1 MAKVSQAT
9 FNLISQLEG
18 NRLKPYLDTKGLATV
33 GIGVQVENEAGNRG
47 EYLVI
52 LGIAEKIGSAYRV
65 KTLYNTDG
73 TKNETATNALETVY
87 NTINS
92 ALQTNTSTAS
102 MQTAI
107 DNALSS
113 LQSNSVLNNYKSSFH
128 TTCEITNDESKVL
141 FEAVA
146 KLHVDTTDNFLNTIT
161 GSEKLVIS
169 QNSNEYAALF
179 SLAYN
184 NANLL
189 LGDGLKHSIQYGNRA
204 EAWFQI
210 RYQSNADS
218 VQAKRRYAES
228 EVFGLYANPNNPTE
242 KELKDFI
249 RMYRLH
255 KSTID
260 AYEATY
266 SSRIG
271 DANADLEKAGFSQRV
286 NTLAVEVNQAK
297 QRLAS
302 LFGEGVT
309 IDGDVI
315 VGVDTVNDDS
325 ADRGAAQIND
335 TLQGTSKNDYLFGE
349 RGDDIL
355 IGNGGGD
362 YMEGGEGYDT
372 YYTNDKDT
380 IYDSD
385 GKGEVYFNG
394 TLLVGGLFDESSGFY
409 VSEDKSIKYQ
419 LANNTLKVKS
429 LVDGSEL
436 TVEGYIQ
443 KEQSLGINL
452 ANSLGK
458 EVAIVIDTTGS
469 MRSSIDTAKQ
479 QAAVIAG
486 NIFKSN
492 SLDSSG
498 VFSKVSIVTFSDD
511 NIKTIGTYYNQ
522 SSFQAG
528 INKVNIEG
536 GGYEYHCRALMEGMS
551 SRIFTY

>member
-1 MAKVSQAT
+1 MASVSKAT

-18 NRLKPYLDTKGLATV
+18 NRLKPYLDTDNLATV
-33 GIGVQVENEAGNRG
+33 GIGVQVEDNAKNRG

-52 LGIAEKIGSAYRV
+52 LGIAEKSGNTYQAR
-65 KTLYNTDG
+65 TLYNTDG
-73 TKNETATNALETVY
+73 TKNEAATNALEAVY

-102 MQTAI
+102 MQSAI

-128 TTCEITNDESKVL
+128 TTCEITNDESKTL
-141 FEAVA
+141 FEAIADQYIRKVEN
-146 KLHVDTTDNFLNTIT
+146 DFLNTIT

-189 LGDGLKHSIQYGNRA
+189 LGDGLKHAIQYGNRA

-242 KELKDFI
+242 KELQDFI

-362 YMEGGEGYDT
+362 YMEGGEGFDT

-385 GKGEVYFNG
+385 GKG
-394 TLLVGGLFDESSGFY
+394 
-409 VSEDKSIKYQ
+409 
-419 LANNTLKVKS
+419 
-429 LVDGSEL
+429 
-436 TVEGYIQ
+436 
-443 KEQSLGINL
+443 
-452 ANSLGK
+452 
-458 EVAIVIDTTGS
+458 
-469 MRSSIDTAKQ
+469 
-479 QAAVIAG
+479 
-486 NIFKSN
+486 
-492 SLDSSG
+492 
-498 VFSKVSIVTFSDD
+498 
-511 NIKTIGTYYNQ
+511 
-522 SSFQAG
+522 
-528 INKVNIEG
+528 
-536 GGYEYHCRALMEGMS
+536 
-551 SRIFTY
+551 